1 MKLTPLTWV
10 VLVTVLVI
18 VVIII
23 ISLVITEDLHPAYTT
38 AVDFVTAAGKGD
50 DATAFAL
57 LSSAMQNYVAEHCP
71 DGSVSACVARYT
83 PEDWGDF
90 TTAVY
95 RRSITD
101 GPAWDV
107 LLLAS
112 YEEGE
117 GFAGVCIYNR
127 VEEVLP
133 EVWRVTAWSGFV
145 SCDDSNAGLSGLRRD
160 DAPNRAP

>member
-1 MKLTPLTWV
+1 MKLTPLAWV
-10 VLVTVLVI
+10 ALVTILVI
-18 VVIII
+18 AAITIV
-23 ISLVITEDLHPAYTT
+23 SLVITENLHPAYET
-38 AVDFVTAAGKGD
+38 ATDFVNAAGQGD
-50 DATAFAL
+50 DTTAFAL
-57 LSSAMQNYVAEHCP
+57 LSSAMQNYVSEHCP
-71 DGSVSACVARYT
+71 DGSVSACVAGYT

-95 RRSITD
+95 RRSIPD

-112 YEEGE
+112 YQEGE

-133 EVWRVTAWSGFV
+133 DVWRVAAWSGFV
-145 SCDDSNAGLSGLRRD
+145 SCDDSNAGLSGLRRE